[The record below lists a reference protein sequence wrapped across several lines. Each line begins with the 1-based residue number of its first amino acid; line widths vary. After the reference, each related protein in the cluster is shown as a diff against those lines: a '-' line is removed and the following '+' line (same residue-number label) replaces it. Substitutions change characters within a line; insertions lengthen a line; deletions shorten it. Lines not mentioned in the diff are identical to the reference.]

1 MILGVTGGI
10 GSGKSTVCEIFKSFG
25 IPVYDSD
32 ARAKFLMNTSPNLI
46 NSIQAN
52 FGEKA
57 YANGELNRHYLAEKV
72 FSDSDALAQL
82 NALVHPAVGRDFD
95 EWADQQSSEILI
107 KEAAIL
113 IESGAYKQCDKILVV
128 TCPGEIR
135 INRVMKRDD
144 VIREQVQVRI
154 AKQLSDEERLKYAD
168 FNIDNSGEKML
179 IPQVKLVL
187 DRLFD

>member
-1 MILGVTGGI
+1 M
-10 GSGKSTVCEIFKSFG
+10 CEIFKSFG

-52 FGEKA
+52 FGEKS
-57 YANGELNRHYLAEKV
+57 YANGELNRPYLAEKV
-72 FSDSDALAQL
+72 FSDSIALAQL

-95 EWADQQSSEILI
+95 EWADQESSEILI

-128 TCPGEIR
+128 TCPEEIR

-144 VIREQVQVRI
+144 VIREQVQVR
-154 AKQLSDEERLKYAD
+154 
-168 FNIDNSGEKML
+168 ML
-179 IPQVKLVL
+179 NNFLTKN
-187 DRLFD
+187 D